1 MNTDEETTV
10 ANPYR
15 AAIAGRREQ
24 SRPLTQDFAA
34 ELDDAV
40 AAMNAGA
47 WISTAADTF
56 FTELTGHVT
65 TCGTAAEGVLQTY
78 QTAIDGQPAEVPPNS
93 WQTHWRNL
101 R

>member
-1 MNTDEETTV
+1 VTTDEETTV

-15 AAIAGRREQ
+15 AAIAGRRDDSQ
-24 SRPLTQDFAA
+24 PLTEAFAT
-34 ELDDAV
+34 ELDQAV
-40 AAMNAGA
+40 TAMNDGA

-65 TCGTAAEGVLQTY
+65 ALGTAAEGVLETY
-78 QTAIDGQPAEVPPNS
+78 RTAIEGQPAEVPPNS

>member
-1 MNTDEETTV
+1 MTTEEEATV
-10 ANPYR
+10 TNPYR
-15 AAIAGRREQ
+15 AAIAGRRDQ
-24 SRPLTQDFAA
+24 SRPLTEAFAT
-34 ELDDAV
+34 ELDQAV

-47 WISTAADTF
+47 WISTSADTF

-65 TCGTAAEGVLQTY
+65 SVGTAAEGVMETY
-78 QTAIDGQPAEVPPNS
+78 RTAIEGQPEQVPMNS

>member
-1 MNTDEETTV
+1 VTTEEEATV

-15 AAIAGRREQ
+15 AAIVGRRDQ
-24 SRPLTQDFAA
+24 SRPLTEDFAT
-34 ELDDAV
+34 ELDEAV

-65 TCGTAAEGVLQTY
+65 TCGTAAEGAMETY
-78 QTAIDGQPAEVPPNS
+78 QTAIDGQPEQVPTNS

>member
-1 MNTDEETTV
+1 VTTEEEAAV

-15 AAIAGRREQ
+15 AAIVGRRDQ
-24 SRPLTQDFAA
+24 SRPLTQAFTT
-34 ELDDAV
+34 ELDQAV

-47 WISTAADTF
+47 WLSSAADTF

-65 TCGTAAEGVLQTY
+65 SCGTAAEGVMETY
-78 QTAIDGQPAEVPPNS
+78 QTAIDGQPTEVPPNS

-101 R
+101 G